1 MILLDLPHYYMKNQ
15 MKINFDF
22 NLPTLMYVGMNIAS
36 KIVEYVNYSFCPIY
50 LGNIFSSISLKMLNK
65 KNFSVY
71 NIVYSRRRLMT

>member
-36 KIVEYVNYSFCPIY
+36 KIVEYLCLPNESPYTFIFFQEFCTPY
-50 LGNIFSSISLKMLNK
+50 TSN
-65 KNFSVY
+65 
-71 NIVYSRRRLMT
+71 